1 MKKQKRA
8 TGVAPKGISPS
19 DASLPKLKLL
29 FTIVPRGKAEIY
41 MTLLEG
47 FRVNM
52 QLSLAAEGT
61 ASVEMLEMLGLG
73 DSDKTVIVSVLRED
87 QAEAALQFL
96 DEKFRTIRDGKGI
109 AFTTP
114 LSSVIGVSA
123 YQFLSDHH
131 T

>member
-8 TGVAPKGISPS
+8 PGIAPKGISPS

-61 ASVEMLEMLGLG
+61 ASVEMLEMLDG
-73 DSDKTVIVSVLRED
+73 IV
-87 QAEAALQFL
+87 
-96 DEKFRTIRDGKGI
+96 
-109 AFTTP
+109 
-114 LSSVIGVSA
+114 
-123 YQFLSDHH
+123 
-131 T
+131 